1 MNKYKWQIKYI
12 KKCLE
17 SLAIKEMQIKRTLGF
32 HLTPV
37 KMTIIKKT
45 KNTNVGEDVLKKKLL
60 HTILGNVLS
69 VQPLWKSVWSFLKKL
84 KIDVQY
90 DVAIPLL
97 GR

>member
-1 MNKYKWQIKYI
+1 MKIK
-12 KKCLE
+12 
-17 SLAIKEMQIKRTLGF
+17 TLKVY
-32 HLTPV
+32 LTPV

>member
-45 KNTNVGEDVLKKKLL
+45 NNNKL
-60 HTILGNVLS
+60 
-69 VQPLWKSVWSFLKKL
+69 
-84 KIDVQY
+84 
-90 DVAIPLL
+90 
-97 GR
+97 